1 MKKSAI
7 VAAILVVTTTV
18 AYADPHKVLVLQ
30 SEGKADGAVRTK
42 IDGAVLKLAKGLPA
56 ADVSPGDT
64 TLSDAA
70 AAVGCKP
77 DTQSCRDEIMGMLGV
92 DELVYTNLTAK
103 PGGTEVEVHRSIKGG
118 STTDAKQ
125 VVTGA
130 QADKLDNIAVLFGG
144 AKPPPDGFV
153 PPGTKPD
160 TIGTKPDTTK
170 PDTTKPDTTKPD
182 TTKPDTAKPDTTKP
196 ETATGTGTGTGA
208 APVTTAEVTPPVI
221 VTQPNPNPAGPQD
234 IGPSRGRQRLELAGM
249 IGGGAL
255 VLIGFM
261 CWGSAAD
268 IQSQIDEAPTQTK
281 PQIDN
286 LKDLEARGDSYA
298 AWGNV
303 LFLGGAIL
311 GGVST
316 YFFIKD
322 RRARRHAT
330 SARITPT
337 VFDHGAGL
345 ALTFGAAP

>member
-1 MKKSAI
+1 MKKNAI
-7 VAAILVVTTTV
+7 VAAVLVLTTAT

-42 IDGAVLKLAKGLPA
+42 IDGAVLKLAKGLPQ

-77 DTQSCRDEIMGMLGV
+77 DTSACRDEIMGMLGV
-92 DELVYTNLTAK
+92 DELVYTTLTPK
-103 PGGTEVEVHRSIKGG
+103 PGGTEVQVHRSVKGG
-118 STTDAKQ
+118 STTEAKQ
-125 VVTGA
+125 VVSGS
-130 QADKLDNIAVLFGG
+130 QADKLDNIATLFG
-144 AKPPPDGFV
+144 AKPAPAFQ

-160 TIGTKPDTTK
+160 PAKPEIVAKPDPVKPEVVAKPDPVRTDPTKPD
-170 PDTTKPDTTKPD
+170 P
-182 TTKPDTAKPDTTKP
+182 AKPDPVTTEPKTP
-196 ETATGTGTGTGA
+196 E
-208 APVTTAEVTPPVI
+208 PVTTAEATPPIV
-221 VTQPNPNPAGPQD
+221 VTQPTPTPAGPQD
-234 IGPSRGRQRLELAGM
+234 TGPSRGKQRLVLAGM

-261 CWGSAAD
+261 CWGSASD
-268 IQSQIDEAPTQTK
+268 IQSQIDDAPTQTK
-281 PQIDN
+281 PQLDA
-286 LKDLEARGDSYA
+286 LADLESRGDSYA

-303 LFLGGAIL
+303 LFLGGVVL

-330 SARITPT
+330 TARITPT
-337 VFDHGAGL
+337 IFDHGAGI
-345 ALTFGAAP
+345 ALTFGASP

>member
-1 MKKSAI
+1 MNKSAI
-7 VAAILVVTTTV
+7 VAAILAVTTTA

-77 DTQSCRDEIMGMLGV
+77 DAQACRDEIMGMLGV
-92 DELVYTNLTAK
+92 DELVYTSLTPK
-103 PGGTEVEVHRSIKGG
+103 PGGTEVEVHRAIKGG

-125 VVTGA
+125 VVSGA

-144 AKPPPDGFV
+144 VKAGDAFV

-160 TIGTKPDTTK
+160 T
-170 PDTTKPDTTKPD
+170 
-182 TTKPDTAKPDTTKP
+182 TAKPDATAKPDPAQPPDTTAAPDAGTTDPKP
-196 ETATGTGTGTGA
+196 AE
-208 APVTTAEVTPPVI
+208 PVTTAEATPPV
-221 VTQPNPNPAGPQD
+221 VDAQPNPNPAGPQD
-234 IGPSRGRQRLELAGM
+234 TAPGRGRQRLELAGM

-281 PQIDN
+281 PQLDN
-286 LKDLEARGDSYA
+286 LADLEARGDSYA

-345 ALTFGAAP
+345 ALTFGAP

>member
-7 VAAILVVTTTV
+7 VAAILVVTTTT
-18 AYADPHKVLVLQ
+18 AFADPHKILVLQ
-30 SEGKADGAVRTK
+30 SEGKADGAVRAK
-42 IDGAVLKLAKGLPA
+42 VDGAVLRLAKGLSQA
-56 ADVSPGDT
+56 EVSPGDT

-77 DTQSCRDEIMGMLGV
+77 DTAACRDEIMGMLGV
-92 DELVYTNLTAK
+92 DELVYTTLTPK

-125 VVTGA
+125 VVSGA

-144 AKPPPDGFV
+144 AKPATTLQ
-153 PPGTKPD
+153 PPGTRPDIAPKPD
-160 TIGTKPDTTK
+160 VPPKPDPVVTADPGPR
-170 PDTTKPDTTKPD
+170 PDPIAADPKA
-182 TTKPDTAKPDTTKP
+182 TAPK
-196 ETATGTGTGTGA
+196 TAE
-208 APVTTAEVTPPVI
+208 PVTTADATPPV
-221 VTQPNPNPAGPQD
+221 VGTQPTPTPAGPQD
-234 IGPSRGRQRLELAGM
+234 IGPSRSRQRLVLAGM

-261 CWGSAAD
+261 CWGSASD

-281 PQIDN
+281 PQLDA
-286 LKDLEARGDSYA
+286 LADLEARGDSYA

-303 LFLGGAIL
+303 LFLSGVVL

-330 SARITPT
+330 TARITPT
-337 VFDHGAGL
+337 IFDHGAGI

>member
-1 MKKSAI
+1 MKFKSI
-7 VAAILVVTTTV
+7 VAAVLAVTTAT

-30 SEGKADGAVRTK
+30 SEGRADGATRAKV
-42 IDGAVLKLAKGLPA
+42 DAGVLKLAKTLPS

-77 DTQSCRDEIMGMLGV
+77 DTTTCRDEIMGMLSV

-103 PGGTEVEVHRSIKGG
+103 PGGTEVEVHRAIKGG
-118 STTDAKQ
+118 STTDAKILL
-125 VVTGA
+125 GA
-130 QADKLDNIAVLFGG
+130 KDSADKLDAIAPLFGG
-144 AKPPPDGFV
+144 TRTAEPAFV
-153 PPGTKPD
+153 PPGTVKGGTTASPPAEPKVTTPPTEPRISTGTD
-160 TIGTKPDTTK
+160 TGQTEVVPGPND
-170 PDTTKPDTTKPD
+170 
-182 TTKPDTAKPDTTKP
+182 AKPAPTEP
-196 ETATGTGTGTGA
+196 IA
-208 APVTTAEVTPPVI
+208 A
-221 VTQPNPNPAGPQD
+221 QPNPTPAGPSD
-234 IGPSRGRQRLELAGM
+234 TGPGRGRQRLELAGM

-261 CWGSAAD
+261 CWGSASD
-268 IQSQIDEAPTQTK
+268 IQSQIDDAPTQTK
-281 PQIDN
+281 TQIDA
-286 LKDLEARGDSYA
+286 LADLESRGDSYA
-298 AWGNV
+298 SWGNA

-322 RRARRHAT
+322 RRAHRHAT

-337 VFDHGAGL
+337 VMDHGAGL

>member
-7 VAAILVVTTTV
+7 VAAVLAVTTTA

-42 IDGAVLKLAKGLPA
+42 IDGTILKLAKGLPS

-70 AAVGCKP
+70 AAVGCRP

-92 DELVYTNLTAK
+92 DELVFTTLSPK
-103 PGGTEVEVHRSIKGG
+103 GGGTEVIVRRAIKGG
-118 STTDAKQ
+118 TTTDARQ

-144 AKPPPDGFV
+144 AKPVDGFQ

-160 TIGTKPDTTK
+160 NLV
-170 PDTTKPDTTKPD
+170 
-182 TTKPDTAKPDTTKP
+182 TKP
-196 ETATGTGTGTGA
+196 EPVVTKPEPVVTKPEPVVTPPPDGGSTTEPKTAE
-208 APVTTAEVTPPVI
+208 PVTTAQVTPPVV
-221 VTQPNPNPAGPQD
+221 VTQPPPYVGPQD
-234 IGPSRGRQRLELAGM
+234 TGPSRGRQRLELAGM
-249 IGGGAL
+249 IGGGAF

-281 PQIDN
+281 PQLDN
-286 LKDLEARGDSYA
+286 LADLEARGDSYA

-303 LFLGGAIL
+303 LFLGGVVL

-345 ALTFGAAP
+345 ALTFGATP